1 MNNQSGLLTLLHLS
15 HVEAHTDVAK
25 LGKVE
30 SATMNPACSR
40 EGFSHAPER
49 QCCCWTGSEVIA
61 SQEDDE
67 GALGYLG
74 DTAEVTQKEG
84 LGICPHVTWPN
95 ESPWAQMDS
104 LWLEGTG
111 ACIFYS
117 THSLHPWHRA
127 QSITH
132 TLVFSCHQNP
142 VSWKPVC
149 PHLWNG
155 ETEPGEV
162 KGIQTEKR

>member
-1 MNNQSGLLTLLHLS
+1 MWK
-15 HVEAHTDVAK
+15 HTQMWPN
-25 LGKVE
+25 LERWKVQPWIQRVLE
-30 SATMNPACSR
+30 KGFPMLQRGSAAAGQGVR
-40 EGFSHAPER
+40 F
-49 QCCCWTGSEVIA
+49 IA

-67 GALGYLG
+67 GTLGYLG

-84 LGICPHVTWPN
+84 IGTCPHVTWPN

-132 TLVFSCHQNP
+132 TLVFTCHQNP

-149 PHLWNG
+149 LWNG
-155 ETEPGEV
+155 KTEPGEV
-162 KGIQTEKR
+162 KGIQTQKR